1 MTLDKNLCSSLPV
14 FYSLEYGNPDYD
26 DGNMAWAW
34 QTLEDLGFIIS
45 SHSLI
50 EEYAGIV
57 LGKEGNEG
65 YLIVF

>member
-1 MTLDKNLCSSLPV
+1 MEIQSLV
-14 FYSLEYGNPDYD
+14 LDYD
-26 DGNMAWAW
+26 DGNMASAW
-34 QTLEDLGFIIS
+34 QTLEDLVFIIS